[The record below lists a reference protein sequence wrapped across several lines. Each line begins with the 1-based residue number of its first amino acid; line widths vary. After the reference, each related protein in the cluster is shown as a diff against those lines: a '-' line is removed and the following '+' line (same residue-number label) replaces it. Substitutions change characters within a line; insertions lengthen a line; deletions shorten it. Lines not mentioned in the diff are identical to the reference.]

1 MNCVMKYL
9 LTIFAAAMLYLSAS
23 AQDHLCF
30 EGIPIEGPVSSFVDK
45 LKEAGFKEWEDD
57 IARTLLK
64 GKLFGRECTLI
75 VKSNPD
81 NGDVYA
87 VTATFAIRNNWK
99 LCKEDYLAAQEG
111 LTRQFGRPTRI
122 EKFERPFREGDG
134 LELHH
139 LNMGLCK
146 WISTYNTPCGP
157 VTLRLAPVI
166 VNNGQLVVLW
176 EDKIN
181 SELMSAKMGE

>member
-1 MNCVMKYL
+1 MKYL
-9 LTIFAAAMLYLSAS
+9 LTIFAAAMLCLSAS

-87 VTATFAIRNNWK
+87 VTATFAIRNNWRQDRK
-99 LCKEDYLAAQEG
+99 VRASFPRGRRARTASSQYGTVQMDFDIQHALRPCDAAPCPRNCQQRAACSALG
-111 LTRQFGRPTRI
+111 RQNQLGADVGKNGRV
-122 EKFERPFREGDG
+122 G
-134 LELHH
+134 
-139 LNMGLCK
+139 
-146 WISTYNTPCGP
+146 IST
-157 VTLRLAPVI
+157 
-166 VNNGQLVVLW
+166 
-176 EDKIN
+176 
-181 SELMSAKMGE
+181 